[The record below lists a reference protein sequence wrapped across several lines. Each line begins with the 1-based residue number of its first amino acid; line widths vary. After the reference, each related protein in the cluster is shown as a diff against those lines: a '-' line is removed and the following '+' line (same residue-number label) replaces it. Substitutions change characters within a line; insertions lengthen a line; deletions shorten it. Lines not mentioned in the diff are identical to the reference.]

1 MNDIQEEIQENRDT
15 IDKIDQVITALI
27 AERYKLADSIN
38 LMKEYEGEDVRDFER
53 EDEVLDHVTSV
64 AEERGVDPK
73 AARLIY
79 RQVIMSC
86 ASRQQDQR
94 SE

>member
-1 MNDIQEEIQENRDT
+1 MNDIQEEIQESRDT
-15 IDKIDQVITALI
+15 IDKIDQVIMALI

-53 EDEVLDHVTSV
+53 EDDVLDHVASV
-64 AEERGVDPK
+64 AEERGVNPK
-73 AARLIY
+73 AARRIY
-79 RQVIMSC
+79 RQVVMSC
-86 ASRQQDQR
+86 ADRQKNQR